1 MFLNKSRLFYCR
13 CYNGNHKSKLCQP
26 FWKILLKPSFKDEFH
41 QTVLWKSEENK
52 NVHNISWRVC
62 TEEAMF
68 VKAVSSEEVTDNSQW
83 MKISLNTADYKSMED
98 CLYHNLYHFC
108 PGQNVQR
115 KYSYPFSPGNVQTW
129 LCSSFL
135 APLIPSLQRASN
147 SHFVLHFY
155 PLLPV
160 EHLAHKMLLH
170 FCLW

>member
-1 MFLNKSRLFYCR
+1 MKIINQSCASHFEKYCWKR
-13 CYNGNHKSKLCQP
+13 ASKMNSTKLC
-26 FWKILLKPSFKDEFH
+26 FGNLRRIKMCTIYL
-41 QTVLWKSEENK
+41 EE
-52 NVHNISWRVC
+52 C

-115 KYSYPFSPGNVQTW
+115 KYFYPFSPGNVQTR

-135 APLIPSLQRASN
+135 TPVIPSLQRASN

-160 EHLAHKMLLH
+160 EHLAHKMLWH